1 MDNGASSYRR
11 FLEGDESAFD
21 EIVDTL
27 FHKLVF
33 FVNGFVHDYYAS
45 EDIAIEAIS
54 DLFVNKGRYNFRVS
68 LKTYLFLLG
77 KRKALNYLKHQRTVT
92 TVEFSEMERVSDDSI
107 QLEEKVLLDERA
119 RIVRSAIEKLPGDM
133 QMVIHLIY
141 FEDMTQEEASKVI
154 GKTKKQVYNLA
165 FRAKTELREILGEQ
179 GKKLL

>member
-33 FVNGFVHDYYAS
+33 FVNGFVHDYSAS
-45 EDIAIEAIS
+45 EDIAIETIS
-54 DLFVNKGRYNFRVS
+54 DLFVNKGRYNFQVS

-119 RIVRSAIEKLPGDM
+119 RTVRSAIEKLPGDM

-141 FEDMTQEEASKVI
+141 FEDMTQEEASKVM
-154 GKTKKQVYNLA
+154 GKTKKQIYNLA